1 MTRQHR
7 WLLLV
12 AGLCATVTVGP
23 GCDRSCSKLAD
34 QLCERAEL
42 YNEKNADEL
51 CERWRERTKR
61 VGGETCQAALR
72 TLDRD
77 RVVP

>member
-1 MTRQHR
+1 MTRFAG
-7 WLLLV
+7 LLALV
-12 AGLCATVTVGP
+12 AFGP

-42 YNEKNADEL
+42 YKEKNADEL

-61 VGGETCQAALR
+61 VGSETCQAALR
-72 TLDRD
+72 ALDRD
-77 RVVP
+77 RVLP